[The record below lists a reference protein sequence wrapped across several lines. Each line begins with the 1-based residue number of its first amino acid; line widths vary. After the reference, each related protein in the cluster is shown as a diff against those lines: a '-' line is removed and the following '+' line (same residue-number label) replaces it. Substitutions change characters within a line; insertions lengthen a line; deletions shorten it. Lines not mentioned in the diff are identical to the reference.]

1 MEYNLNIKQLKVAKE
16 LDNKQNF
23 VVQVDWEY
31 TASKNQAMCVRY
43 GTASFSQP
51 GDSFIPF
58 DQLTEDTVKSWVIS
72 SVDIAGLE
80 ASLSEQINDILNPK
94 VSVVPFPWN
103 S

>member
-31 TASKNQAMCVRY
+31 TASENDAKCARY

-58 DQLTEDTVKSWVIS
+58 NDLTEDIVKSWVIS

>member
-1 MEYNLNIKQLKVAKE
+1 MEYNLSIKQLKVAKE

-23 VVQVDWEY
+23 VVQVDWEC
-31 TASKNQAMCVRY
+31 TATENNARCARN
-43 GTASFSQP
+43 GTSSFNQP

-58 DQLTEDTVKSWVIS
+58 DKLTEDTVKSWVTS
-72 SVDIAGLE
+72 SVDISGLE

-103 S
+103 D

>member
-1 MEYNLNIKQLKVAKE
+1 MEYNLNIKQLRVAKE
-16 LDNKQNF
+16 LDNQYDF
-23 VVQVDWEY
+23 VVEVDWEY
-31 TASKNQAMCVRY
+31 IATESNASCARY

-58 DQLTEDTVKSWVIS
+58 DDLTEDIVKSWVIS

-103 S
+103 N

>member
-1 MEYNLNIKQLKVAKE
+1 MEYNLNIKQLKVARE
-16 LDNKQNF
+16 LDDKQNF

-31 TASKNQAMCVRY
+31 TATKNNAKCARY

-94 VSVVPFPWN
+94 VSVVPFPWLN
-103 S
+103 

>member
-1 MEYNLNIKQLKVAKE
+1 MEYNLNIKQLRAAKE
-16 LDNKQNF
+16 LNNKQNF
-23 VVQVDWEY
+23 VVEVDWEY
-31 TASKNQAMCVRY
+31 TATENNAKCARY
-43 GTASFSQP
+43 GTVSFSQP

-58 DQLTEDTVKSWVIS
+58 NELTKEIVKFWVTS
-72 SVDIAGLE
+72 SVDIAGLQ

>member
-16 LDNKQNF
+16 LDEKQNF
-23 VVQVDWEY
+23 VVQIDWEY
-31 TASKNQAMCVRY
+31 TASENNAKCARY

-58 DQLTEDTVKSWVIS
+58 NDLTEDIVKSWVIS
-72 SVDIAGLE
+72 LVDIAGLE

-103 S
+103 N

>member
-31 TASKNQAMCVRY
+31 TANENQARCVRY

-51 GDSFIPF
+51 RDSFIPF

-80 ASLSEQINDILNPK
+80 ASLSEQINDIINPK

>member
-1 MEYNLNIKQLKVAKE
+1 MEYNLNIKQLRVAKE
-16 LDNKQNF
+16 LDNKQDF
-23 VVQVDWEY
+23 VVEVDWEY
-31 TASKNQAMCVRY
+31 MASEGSATCARY

-58 DQLTEDTVKSWVIS
+58 DDLTEDIVKSWVVS
-72 SVDIAGLE
+72 LVDIAKLQ
-80 ASLSEQINDILNPK
+80 ASLSEQINDILDPK

>member
-1 MEYNLNIKQLKVAKE
+1 MEYKLNIKQLKVAKE
-16 LDNKQNF
+16 LDHKQNF
-23 VVQVDWEY
+23 VVQIDWEY
-31 TASKNQAMCVRY
+31 TASENEARCSRY

-58 DQLTEDTVKSWVIS
+58 DQLTEDIVKSWVTS
-72 SVDIAGLE
+72 SVDIAGLQ

>member
-1 MEYNLNIKQLKVAKE
+1 MEYNLKIKQLKVAKE
-16 LDNKQNF
+16 LDEKQDF
-23 VVQVDWEY
+23 VVQIDWEY
-31 TASKNQAMCVRY
+31 TASENDAKCARY

-51 GDSFIPF
+51 SDSFIPF
-58 DQLTEDTVKSWVIS
+58 DELTEDIVKSWITS

-103 S
+103 N

>member
-1 MEYNLNIKQLKVAKE
+1 MQYNLNIKQLKVAKE

-23 VVQVDWEY
+23 VVQIDWEY
-31 TASKNQAMCVRY
+31 TASENQARCARY
-43 GTASFSQP
+43 GTASFSQL

-80 ASLSEQINDILNPK
+80 ASLSEQINDIINPK

>member
-16 LDNKQNF
+16 LDDKQNF
-23 VVQVDWEY
+23 VVQIDWEY
-31 TASKNQAMCVRY
+31 TASENDAKCARY
-43 GTASFSQP
+43 GTTSFSQP

-58 DQLTEDTVKSWVIS
+58 NDLTEDIVKSWVVS
-72 SVDIAGLE
+72 SVDIAVLE
-80 ASLSEQINDILNPK
+80 ASLAEQINDILNPK